1 MAEFDKNRVLWR
13 IFAILAL
20 TGLVSGNKLDEI
32 LDDTELRKLERED
45 IPTMSR
51 DVSETIITNPH
62 VLPLPGRTLNDPYLP
77 TQARYGT
84 GVASFKRCC

>member
-1 MAEFDKNRVLWR
+1 
-13 IFAILAL
+13 
-20 TGLVSGNKLDEI
+20 
-32 LDDTELRKLERED
+32 
-45 IPTMSR
+45 MSR

-84 GVASFKRCC
+84 GVASLNGAANMDYLDYMDLIIMDAANMNIPRAEKVESGEKTV